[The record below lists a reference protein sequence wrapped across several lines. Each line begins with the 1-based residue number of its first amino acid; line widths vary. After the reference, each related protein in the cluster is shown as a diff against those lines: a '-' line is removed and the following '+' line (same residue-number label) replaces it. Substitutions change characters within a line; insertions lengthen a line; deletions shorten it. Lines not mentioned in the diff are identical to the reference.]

1 LINEGINIKEIEA
14 VDFLDSLRD
23 ALWETCGEQIIKLHR
38 EAYDIRT
45 QDINQSELGLDDAIP
60 F

>member
-1 LINEGINIKEIEA
+1 MAHEVG
-14 VDFLDSLRD
+14 
-23 ALWETCGEQIIKLHR
+23 ALPVLVMGQHDGLKSSHKRGES

-45 QDINQSELGLDDAIP
+45 QDINQCELGLDDDIP